1 MEFLAGSFLG
11 VVAADL
17 VFWGCK
23 YCCGSLLPGRLVC
36 SASSTTIK
44 CTTGGGDCGCGR
56 VIVVQ
61 LGKNVGLITKTT

>member
-36 SASSTTIK
+36 SVPDF
-44 CTTGGGDCGCGR
+44 TGFFFSGGPECG
-56 VIVVQ
+56 
-61 LGKNVGLITKTT
+61 VGILV